1 MARLSSKGKLNHTCS
16 SATVLNLRYQLTTSK
31 QMVSGKWR
39 MALFMGS
46 NACKNKL
53 AAIKVPKY
61 ARTKVLEV
69 HFPQIFDKQI
79 ILKYTFSVTN
89 AQFDHI
95 SSFYRDP

>member
-16 SATVLNLRYQLTTSK
+16 SATVLNLRHQLTTSK
-31 QMVSGKWR
+31 QMVSGK
-39 MALFMGS
+39 ALFMGS
-46 NACKNKL
+46 NACKNRL

-61 ARTKVLEV
+61 SRTKVLEV
-69 HFPQIFDKQI
+69 NFPQIFDKQI